1 MNDWYELI
9 NGLETETPPLDDMTL
24 ARVEKRVRAALP
36 RRRKR
41 RALFAAIAAVLVL
54 SACGY
59 AVATGQF
66 SDWFRQVAED
76 PAEPE
81 ASEELLAS
89 IGTVIGQS
97 QTVDGVTMTLNGA
110 IRDGNTLLL
119 SLSVDGVP
127 LSQWQADVKT
137 ERSWLRASDAFIKSD
152 LLEQH
157 PDLTEEDVNAYLQ
170 SIKDFSGKWNFLS
183 LTFFYDRDTDA
194 CTLLAQREVTS
205 QKNQVE
211 LTLHLEDLSYQV
223 STISEGKRTTQ
234 DISIS
239 GPFEVTFTTQQK
251 DATVRYTGRTLLA
264 QRDGYDIYVTGAEVS
279 PFRAK
284 IMYAL
289 SVPLSEGQ
297 YDFEAIHY
305 ATAVDRI
312 RINGEEYNPT
322 TSRGSTLEQ
331 DEDGNVRG
339 SAYTGSFDR
348 IVDPA
353 QVEAIRVGG
362 VWLELDTFTF
372 TDTPH
377 S

>member
-1 MNDWYELI
+1 MNEWYDLTNNLDTDI
-9 NGLETETPPLDDMTL
+9 PPLDEISQ
-24 ARVEKRVRAALP
+24 ARIEKLIRSALP

-41 RALFAAIAAVLVL
+41 RALAAVIAAVLVL
-54 SACGY
+54 TACGY

-81 ASEELLAS
+81 ASEELLSS

-110 IRDGNTLLL
+110 IWDGNTMLL
-119 SLSVDGVP
+119 SLTMTG
-127 LSQWQADVKT
+127 
-137 ERSWLRASDAFIKSD
+137 ERIPDYRWVQVRSEDSWLSASEAQIRSTLPQYLKNWRSTFSYLEIISTQEDEGGSCC
-152 LLEQH
+152 LL
-157 PDLTEEDVNAYLQ
+157 V
-170 SIKDFSGKWNFLS
+170 KDESHRS
-183 LTFFYDRDTDA
+183 QYD
-194 CTLLAQREVTS
+194 S
-205 QKNQVE
+205 NE
-211 LTLHLEDLSYQV
+211 LVLHLENLAFGET
-223 STISEGKRTTQ
+223 TIV
-234 DISIS
+234 
-239 GPFEVTFTTQQK
+239 GPFEFTFTAQQK

-264 QRDGYDIYVTGAEVS
+264 EREGYDVYVTGAEVS

-284 IMYAL
+284 IAYEL
-289 SVPLSEGQ
+289 SVSLSESQ
-297 YDFEAIHY
+297 YDSEAIHY

-312 RINGEEYNPT
+312 RVNGEEYSPSN
-322 TSRGSTLEQ
+322 SRGSTLEH

-362 VWLELDTFTF
+362 VWLELDTFTLAE
-372 TDTPH
+372 TPG

>member
-1 MNDWYELI
+1 MNDWYDLT
-9 NGLETETPPLDDMTL
+9 NNLDTNVPPLDEISQ
-24 ARVEKRVRAALP
+24 ARIESRVRSALP

-41 RALFAAIAAVLVL
+41 RALFVAIAAVLVL
-54 SACGY
+54 TACGY

-76 PAEPE
+76 PVEPQ

-89 IGTVIGQS
+89 IGTAIGQS

-110 IRDGNTLLL
+110 IWDGNTMLL

-137 ERSWLRASDAFIKSD
+137 ENSWLRSSDAAIKSS

-157 PDLTEEDVNAYLQ
+157 PDLTEEDINTYLQ
-170 SIKDFSGKWNFLS
+170 SIKDLSGTWNFLR
-183 LTFFYDRDTDA
+183 LTFFYDRDTDS

-205 QKNQVE
+205 RKNQVE
-211 LTLHLEDLSYQV
+211 LTLHLENLSYQV

-239 GPFEVTFTTQQK
+239 GPFEFTFTVQQK
-251 DATVRYTGRTLLA
+251 DATVHYTGRTLLA
-264 QRDGYDIYVTGAEVS
+264 QREGYDIYVTGAEVS

-284 IMYAL
+284 ITYEL

-297 YDFEAIHY
+297 YDSEAIHS
-305 ATAVDRI
+305 ATAVDLI
-312 RINGEEYNPT
+312 RVNGEEYNPT

-331 DEDGNVRG
+331 DEDGNVHG

-362 VWLELDTFTF
+362 AWLELDTFTLAE
-372 TDTPH
+372 TPG

>member
-1 MNDWYELI
+1 MNEWYDLTNNLDTDI
-9 NGLETETPPLDDMTL
+9 PPLDEISQ
-24 ARVEKRVRAALP
+24 ARIEKLIRSALP

-41 RALFAAIAAVLVL
+41 RALAAVIAAVLVL
-54 SACGY
+54 TACGY

-81 ASEELLAS
+81 ASEELLSS

-110 IRDGNTLLL
+110 IWDGNTMLL
-119 SLSVDGVP
+119 SLTMTG
-127 LSQWQADVKT
+127 
-137 ERSWLRASDAFIKSD
+137 ERIPDYRWVQVRSEDSWLSASEAQIRST
-152 LLEQH
+152 LPQEMPH
-157 PDLTEEDVNAYLQ
+157 LTEAEIDEFVKQYLKNWRSTFSYLEIISTQEDEGGSCCLLV
-170 SIKDFSGKWNFLS
+170 KDDSHRS
-183 LTFFYDRDTDA
+183 QYD
-194 CTLLAQREVTS
+194 S
-205 QKNQVE
+205 NE
-211 LTLHLEDLSYQV
+211 LVLHLENLAFGET
-223 STISEGKRTTQ
+223 TIV
-234 DISIS
+234 
-239 GPFEVTFTTQQK
+239 GPFEFTFTAQQK

-264 QRDGYDIYVTGAEVS
+264 EREGYDVYVTGAEVS

-284 IMYAL
+284 IAYEL
-289 SVPLSEGQ
+289 SVSLSESQ
-297 YDFEAIHY
+297 YDSEAIHY

-312 RINGEEYNPT
+312 RVNGEEYSPSN
-322 TSRGSTLEQ
+322 SRGSTLEH

-362 VWLELDTFTF
+362 VWLELDTFTLAE
-372 TDTPH
+372 TPG